1 MLSKNKTLNA
11 ARQTLRTEAE
21 ALLSMSEQ
29 LNENFELVVRLILNN
44 SGRLIISGI
53 GKSANVAVKIVATL
67 NSTGTPAVFMHAAD
81 ATHGD
86 LGIVQENDIVMI
98 LSKSGNTPEIK
109 LLATLVKDLD
119 VPLIAITTNPDSTLA
134 KLADYI
140 LITPVEKEAD
150 PFNLV
155 PTVSTTLQMA
165 LGDAIAIAILE
176 QRRFTQNDF
185 AKNHPGGTIGK
196 QLLLKVKDIADR
208 NLKPAV
214 RPDTPLK
221 EIIAEITAKRVGAT
235 AVLNGPQLTG
245 IITDGDIRR
254 MLQKTDRIGGIV
266 AADIMTRNPKTVK
279 ENVLAAEALKIMKK
293 NNINQL
299 IVLNDQNQYTGI
311 IHLHEI
317 LKEGIL

>member
-1 MLSKNKTLNA
+1 MPHKSSIIRTA
-11 ARQTLRTEAE
+11 QESLRIEAE
-21 ALLSMSEQ
+21 ALMSLSQ
-29 LNENFELVVRLILNN
+29 NPGKDFEKVVKLVLQNP
-44 SGRLIISGI
+44 GRLVISGI

-67 NSTGTPAVFMHAAD
+67 NSTGTPAIFMHAAD

-86 LGIVQENDIVMI
+86 LGMIRENDLVMI

-119 VPLIAITTNPDSTLA
+119 VPLIAMTANPQSTLA
-134 KLADYI
+134 RLADY
-140 LITPVEKEAD
+140 LLLTPVQKEAD

-165 LGDAIAIAILE
+165 LGDALAISILKE
-176 QRRFTQNDF
+176 RSFSDRDF

-196 QLLLKVKDIADR
+196 QLLMKVKDLVDT
-208 NLKPAV
+208 NLKPKV
-214 RPDTPLK
+214 TPNTPLK
-221 EIIAEITAKRVGAT
+221 EIISEITAKRVGAT
-235 AVLNGPQLTG
+235 AVLENNRLAG

-254 MLQKTDRIGGIV
+254 MLQKTDSIGGIT
-266 AADIMTRNPKTVK
+266 AGDIMTRNPKTVHD
-279 ENVLAAEALKIMKK
+279 NILAAEALKIMKK

-299 IVLNDQNQYTGI
+299 IVINENGEYNGI